1 MLKGADRAKL
11 QNRTQETAIHPDHK
25 KLNLSERESIESR
38 LLPKIIWEREVNSKT
53 NEKKK
58 KNSYKNRSS

>member
-25 KLNLSERESIESR
+25 KLNLSKREGIYR
-38 LLPKIIWEREVNSKT
+38 IKIAA
-53 NEKKK
+53 
-58 KNSYKNRSS
+58 KNNMGTRIK